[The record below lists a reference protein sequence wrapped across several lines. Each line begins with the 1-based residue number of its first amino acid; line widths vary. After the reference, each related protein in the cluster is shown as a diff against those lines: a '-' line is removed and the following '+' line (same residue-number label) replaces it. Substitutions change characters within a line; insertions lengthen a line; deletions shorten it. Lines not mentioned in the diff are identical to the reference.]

1 MENKPYVNAF
11 QDVHKKIQDKKDNLR
26 RASEAR
32 TRIRKQDAETEAVEK
47 KFDRPAL
54 DTSKPTDERTQ

>member
-1 MENKPYVNAF
+1 METKPYVNAF

-26 RASEAR
+26 KANEQGTGVRR
-32 TRIRKQDAETEAVEK
+32 HDAEKEAVEK

-54 DTSKPTDERTQ
+54 DISDPKDETKQ